1 MNWFLLLG
9 ANYFWVDEMTLPRI
23 FNFVIP
29 LLFAINI
36 IAAGAASAQQP
47 VEFSTQKGAGYGR
60 ILVSWPEGVTNEDVK
75 LTAKIT
81 NGVLVV
87 SFSEILTGNTKI
99 IRDGLPD
106 QIALARMD
114 TDGQTIRIALRS
126 PAKIATSN
134 SFNVFAID
142 LIAVNSNI
150 TPPAVSSPK
159 AEEITKQKTQNRK
172 RVTEELEK
180 AKRQNRSNPAL
191 PLQVR
196 FAESSDNTRIS
207 FDWTDQV
214 EYRVLERES
223 GLDLVF
229 DRPSAPALAAI
240 NAGRP
245 AGLLTISALNRQN
258 KTIVSVN
265 TEPGYQ
271 HRVTRDAT
279 RIVLD
284 LYRPQQQD
292 IQPIQTVTP
301 EQQVDTI
308 KAITFANRPDPVPAS
323 GLVPVQV
330 TANGTALHLKFD
342 WKAPVGAAAFR
353 RGENLWLIF
362 DANAKIDLA
371 ELINGG
377 NRHILDAKQI
387 TGSTY
392 SGVLIHLP
400 AASQVEARPDA
411 NGSQWTFV
419 LDDKL
424 EFANREIYLRRE
436 ADGSGPGRLA
446 AKFINASTLLWVD
459 DKDVGD
465 TLAVI
470 TGTGPASGIST
481 LRRFVEV
488 SSLPSA
494 HGMAFEINADDL
506 DIEVANDLLT
516 IKSPLGLNLTPSAT
530 PLGLNSGNS
539 GTVSIASSPA
549 ISASPGFID
558 FDAWKKLGGDGN
570 FHKTYSALL
579 RRVAIEDT
587 DPEARMMLAKFLI
600 ANELGAEAL
609 GALALAQALDPMLVQ
624 DARFRSLRGVANL
637 QMNRIYDAKADFAAQ
652 TLNRDP
658 SAALWR
664 GLLAAKTENW
674 TEARQNFEK
683 GREALYLF
691 TPEWQAIFHTAFARA
706 AMNLNDLGTAKQQL
720 QEIFGQN
727 LSLHTQLDAAMA
739 KADLHDRNGETEQA
753 IKILNNVI
761 ETKYEPLVV
770 RSIFEQTRIKQKANL
785 ISPLEASDIL
795 ENLRYRW
802 RGDEVELEAVRT
814 LGAFYSQAGD
824 YRRAME
830 AMSLAIRRFPDSP
843 VARRLLKDL
852 NQTFQDLFLKGGA
865 DAMDPVQAL
874 ALFYQFQDFTPLGTE
889 GDRMLRRMADRL
901 IAFDLLP
908 QAAELL
914 QYQVDKKL
922 YGIGKA
928 QIATD
933 LALVYLMDKQP
944 EKALRAIHSSRQSR
958 LPRDL
963 NRERRLLEA
972 RALVELGRTDHALDL
987 IEMDRTR
994 DADFLRADIV
1004 WSSKDWPKI
1013 SRLLVRVI
1021 ERHLHNP
1028 TDLND
1033 VEANLVLRATIAS
1046 ALADDQS
1053 GFTGLVAKWQ
1063 QPITKTKAAEAFA
1076 LITSKTSLNG
1086 VAVKDLA
1093 RTLGGTDSMRSYL
1106 EQYRSRLKQ
1115 RSRTAGLEQTGSGLP
1130 G

>member
-1 MNWFLLLG
+1 M
-9 ANYFWVDEMTLPRI
+9 
-23 FNFVIP
+23 
-29 LLFAINI
+29 AI
-36 IAAGAASAQQP
+36 
-47 VEFSTQKGAGYGR
+47 T
-60 ILVSWPEGVTNEDVK
+60 
-75 LTAKIT
+75 
-81 NGVLVV
+81 
-87 SFSEILTGNTKI
+87 
-99 IRDGLPD
+99 
-106 QIALARMD
+106 
-114 TDGQTIRIALRS
+114 
-126 PAKIATSN
+126 
-134 SFNVFAID
+134 
-142 LIAVNSNI
+142 
-150 TPPAVSSPK
+150 
-159 AEEITKQKTQNRK
+159 
-172 RVTEELEK
+172 
-180 AKRQNRSNPAL
+180 
-191 PLQVR
+191 
-196 FAESSDNTRIS
+196 
-207 FDWTDQV
+207 
-214 EYRVLERES
+214 
-223 GLDLVF
+223 
-229 DRPSAPALAAI
+229 
-240 NAGRP
+240 
-245 AGLLTISALNRQN
+245 ALNRQN

-265 TEPGYQ
+265 LEPDYK
-271 HRVTRDAT
+271 HRVTRDGT

-284 LYRPQQQD
+284 LYQSEQQD
-292 IQPIQTVTP
+292 IQPIQKTTPKQQPDTVKIT
-301 EQQVDTI
+301 
-308 KAITFANRPDPVPAS
+308 TFADRPDPVPSS
-323 GLVPVQV
+323 GIVPVQV
-330 TANGTALHLKFD
+330 TATGTALHLKFN

-362 DANAKIDLA
+362 DASAKINLA

-377 NRHILDAKQI
+377 NRHILDVKQI
-387 TGSTY
+387 TGSAY
-392 SGVLIHLP
+392 SGVLIHIP
-400 AASQVEARPDA
+400 AASQIEARPDA
-411 NGSQWTFV
+411 NGSKWTFV

-424 EFANREIYLRRE
+424 EFANREIDLRRE

-446 AKFINASTLLWVD
+446 AKFNNASTLLWVE
-459 DKDVGD
+459 DKEVGD

-488 SSLPSA
+488 SALPSA

-506 DIEVANDLLT
+506 DVEVANDLLT
-516 IKSPLGLNLTPSAT
+516 IKSPLGLTLTPSAT
-530 PLGLNSGNS
+530 PLNISTGNK
-539 GTVSIASSPA
+539 TVLATANPA
-549 ISASPGFID
+549 VTASPGFID
-558 FDAWKKLGGDGN
+558 FDAWKKLGGEGR

-587 DPEARMMLAKFLI
+587 DPEARMILARFLI

-609 GALALAQALDPMLVQ
+609 GALSLAQALDPMLVQ
-624 DARFRSLRGVANL
+624 DARFRALRGVANL
-637 QMNRIYDAKADFAAQ
+637 QMNRIDDAKADFAAQ

-674 TEARQNFEK
+674 TESRQNFEK
-683 GREALYLF
+683 GREAFYLF

-727 LSLHTQLDAAMA
+727 LTLHTQLDATMA
-739 KADLHDRNGETEQA
+739 KADLHDRNGETEKA
-753 IKILNNVI
+753 IKILDNVI
-761 ETKYEPLVV
+761 ATKYEPLVV

-908 QAAELL
+908 PAAELL
-914 QYQVDKKL
+914 QYQVDQKL

-944 EKALRAIHSSRQSR
+944 EKALRAIHSSRQAR

-1004 WSSKDWPKI
+1004 WTSKEWPKI

-1033 VEANLVLRATIAS
+1033 IEASLVLRATIAS
-1046 ALADDQS
+1046 ALANDQS
-1053 GFTGLVAKWQ
+1053 SFTELVAKWQ
-1063 QPITKTKAAEAFA
+1063 QPIAKTKAAEAFA
-1076 LITSKTSLNG
+1076 LISSKTSLSG
-1086 VAVKDLA
+1086 VEVKDLA
-1093 RTLGGTDSMRSYL
+1093 RTLGATDTMRSYL

-1115 RSRTAGLEQTGSGLP
+1115 RGRTAGLEQTANTGLP